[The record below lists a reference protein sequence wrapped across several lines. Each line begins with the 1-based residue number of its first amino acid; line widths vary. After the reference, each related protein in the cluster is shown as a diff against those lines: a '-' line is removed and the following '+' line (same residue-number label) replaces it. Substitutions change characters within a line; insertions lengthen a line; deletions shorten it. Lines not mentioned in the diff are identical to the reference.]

1 MPTNW
6 NRLPRV
12 GHTRLDER
20 RDRTAPLP
28 DIGLPLLA
36 WGNGRSHG
44 DVCLNDGGALL
55 LTRGMDRLIAFDRG
69 TGILDCES
77 GILLDD
83 LLRWCLPQGWM
94 LPVVPGTRFITVGG
108 AVAND
113 VHGRNHRVAG
123 SFGRHVLELDLLR
136 STGEHLRIGPK
147 EQADLFAATIGGIGL
162 TGLITRV
169 RLRMIP
175 VSSDLMLTESIRFG
189 QLDAFWEINE
199 RLGAEWP
206 YTMARVDCVARGRR
220 LGRGVFVA
228 GRHAPPQPAGT
239 PVPRWR
245 DRSRALPFDM
255 PSSLVNRYTVRAFNA
270 VYYRTAPFPGRRL
283 QHVQRH
289 LFPLD
294 GLRNWN
300 RIYGSRGFY
309 PYQCELPHANARD
322 GIRTLLK
329 RVAASV
335 PGSFLAALKTFG
347 DLSSPGILSFPRPGI
362 TLALDFAN
370 RGPRTLR
377 LLADLDDIV
386 SAAGGALYPGKDARM
401 SVTMFRR
408 GFPQWDR
415 FATLVDPAF
424 SSTFWRRMNP

>member
-1 MPTNW
+1 M
-6 NRLPRV
+6 RLI
-12 GHTRLDER
+12 EW
-20 RDRTAPLP
+20 RDRTAPLSAAGAP
-28 DIGLPLLA
+28 FLA
-36 WGNGRSHG
+36 LGNGRSHG
-44 DVCLNDGGALL
+44 DVCLNDGGTLL
-55 LTRGMDRLIAFDRG
+55 LTRSMDRLIAFDRG
-69 TGILDCES
+69 TGIVDCEA
-77 GILLDD
+77 GILLGD
-83 LLRWCLPQGWM
+83 LLHWCLPQGWM

-309 PYQCELPHANARD
+309 PYQCVLPHANARD